1 MRAELVNLAESYRK
15 AGDAMHDAIR
25 DSVRKAGGFLS
36 CINNDRSRKDMNV
49 LVYDSKKKYSESFP
63 IRAMKIDADG
73 AVLLYAGTAGTV
85 YTEKYLRGPLSEEHW
100 MPLRGSN
107 VLFPPTILS
116 SAAAIDDYVPE

>member
-107 VLFPPTILS
+107 VLFHPTILS
-116 SAAAIDDYVPE
+116 IADAIDEYL